1 MITPGSASLTGPVPS
16 GMIRDAQAPADA
28 GWENLPMNK
37 IAIAAAALLVI
48 VLLALPGL
56 VGSITEANVRDR
68 IAVIDASAGAKAE
81 LTSYERGWF
90 RSTARI
96 KVGAENDVSRL
107 PAPGDGL
114 GAFGDLP
121 IVVELAHGPV
131 AILDGV
137 YFGWSKVAARP
148 DADEQN
154 VAELTQTLGVPYIF
168 EFRGRTPYLGGL
180 TFDADAPPFTAPLY
194 DGAQLTFSGGTV
206 AGKLAGQ
213 RLEADAQI
221 GSFDFAYDGG
231 NVAMRG
237 LLASAD
243 NELRSDYVMPGE
255 ASFSIASIS
264 VAAAQGAT
272 PMFET
277 TNLRMKSDVDI
288 DSAGELLEMHVTYDI
303 DTVRIE
309 ESQLT
314 AGSLGVTVSNLDV
327 AAVEAYGALVSEAA
341 AAGVDPAA
349 LTASLGPHLERALQ
363 RGPSMTFAPIRF
375 RYDEEP
381 FEGRVEITT
390 NPARLPPAGTLS
402 LDNPLLLLGV
412 VNAKAEMSLSKT
424 LAGQLAALAARM
436 QLGND
441 PTIPPEQLDY
451 MAEAQS
457 GLMLTMLVGQGVLI
471 EEGDGYRTS
480 FDYTDGSMT
489 LNGSPL
495 PFGFQ

>member
-1 MITPGSASLTGPVPS
+1 
-16 GMIRDAQAPADA
+16 MIRCAQAPADA
-28 GWENLPMNK
+28 GFQELPMNK
-37 IAIAAAALLVI
+37 VAIAAAALLVI

-56 VGSITEANVRDR
+56 VGSITEANLRDR
-68 IAVIDASAGAKAE
+68 VAAIDASAGAKAE

-90 RSTARI
+90 RSTARL
-96 KVGAENDVSRL
+96 KVGAENDFNRL
-107 PAPGDGL
+107 PAPEL

-131 AILDGV
+131 AVLDGV
-137 YFGWSKVAARP
+137 YFGWAQIVARP

-154 VAELTQTLGVPYIF
+154 VAELTQTLGVPYLF

-180 TFDADAPPFTAPLY
+180 TFDADAPPFTAPL
-194 DGAQLTFSGGTV
+194 DAGAQLTFSGGTV

-231 NVAMRG
+231 SVTMRG

-255 ASFSIASIS
+255 ASFSIASIT
-264 VAAAQGAT
+264 VAGGQGAT

-277 TNLRMKSDVDI
+277 TNLRVKSDVDI
-288 DSAGELLEMHVTYDI
+288 DSAGELLEMHVTYDV

-309 ESQLT
+309 ESELT
-314 AGSLGVTVSNLDV
+314 AGSVGVTVSNLDV

-341 AAGVDPAA
+341 AAGGDPAT

-363 RGPSMTFAPIRF
+363 RGPSMTLEPIRF
-375 RYDEEP
+375 RYDDQP
-381 FEGRVEITT
+381 FAGRLEITT
-390 NPARLPPAGTLS
+390 NPSRLPPAGTLS
-402 LDNPLLLLGV
+402 LDNPFLMLSV
-412 VNAKAEMSLSKT
+412 VNAKAELSVSKT
-424 LAGQLAALAARM
+424 LAAQLAAFGARM

-471 EEGDGYRTS
+471 EEGDGYKAS

-489 LNGSPL
+489 LNGNPL
-495 PFGFQ
+495 PFGLQ

>member
-1 MITPGSASLTGPVPS
+1 
-16 GMIRDAQAPADA
+16 
-28 GWENLPMNK
+28 MNRV
-37 IAIAAAALLVI
+37 AIAAAALLVI

-56 VGSITEANVRDR
+56 VGSITEANLRDR
-68 IAVIDASAGAKAE
+68 VAVIDAGAGAKAE

-96 KVGAENDVSRL
+96 RVGAENAVNGL
-107 PAPGDGL
+107 PAAGDQL
-114 GAFGDLP
+114 DAFGDLP

-131 AILDGV
+131 AALDGV
-137 YFGWSKVAARP
+137 YFGWAKVVARP
-148 DADEQN
+148 DVEEQA
-154 VAELTQTLGVPYIF
+154 VAELTQTLGVPYLF
-168 EFRGRTPYLGGL
+168 EFRARTPYLGGL
-180 TFDADAPPFTAPLY
+180 TFEADAPPFTAPVY
-194 DGAQLTFSGGTV
+194 DGAQLTFSGGTI

-231 NVAMRG
+231 SVAMRG

-255 ASFSIASIS
+255 ASFSIASIT
-264 VAAAQGAT
+264 VAAAQGAP

-277 TNLRMKSDVDI
+277 TNLRIKSDVDI
-288 DSAGELLEMHVTYDI
+288 DSAGELLDMHVTYDV

-309 ESQLT
+309 ESELT
-314 AGSLGVTVSNLDV
+314 AGSVGVTVANLDV
-327 AAVEAYGALVSEAA
+327 AAVEAYGELVRETA
-341 AAGVDPAA
+341 AAGGDPAT

-363 RGPSMTFAPIRF
+363 RGPSMTLEPIRF
-375 RYDEEP
+375 RYDDEP
-381 FEGRVEITT
+381 FTGRVEITT

-402 LDNPLLLLGV
+402 LDNPLLMLSV
-412 VNAKAEMSLSKT
+412 VNAKAELNVSKT
-424 LAGQLAALAARM
+424 LAGQLAAFGARM
-436 QLGND
+436 QLSSD

-471 EEGDGYRTS
+471 EDGDGYKTS

-489 LNGSPL
+489 LNGTPL
-495 PFGFQ
+495 PFGLP